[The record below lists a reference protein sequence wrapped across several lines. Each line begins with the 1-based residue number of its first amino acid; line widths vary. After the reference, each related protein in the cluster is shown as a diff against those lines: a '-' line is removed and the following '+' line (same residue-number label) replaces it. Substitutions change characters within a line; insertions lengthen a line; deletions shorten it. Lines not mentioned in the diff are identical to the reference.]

1 MSKLHNARGRITY
14 ISSYAKQENLYAV
27 YETIDR
33 HYWTELAR
41 FNQQEFLK
49 SGTEGKCIEAREFII
64 ALPESFPD
72 LYYPDKL
79 LQHFTER
86 FKEKYGVECISALH
100 HNKRK
105 TNYHIHLIF
114 SERELLDKPLE
125 KVATRNMFYDE
136 KGKHCRTK
144 KEILDDNGNLRKSCR
159 IVKKGEVYERIPFT
173 KKNTLFKQENFVD
186 EVKHFYTNLINT
198 LIEDD
203 KEKLHVF
210 DKNGLYLA
218 TKKIGKNNPK
228 AELIQRD
235 NELSMEWNMEVDKAL
250 VSEVPEAEIRQIK
263 QEYIAERIKQSIV
276 DFGNYPELFGRI
288 IRTAIIELVLLT
300 TKVLN
305 KARELKQKLFETEH
319 REWFEAK
326 PKVAMEQQITEN
338 VKESVIDEPIVEKV
352 VSTEIIE
359 PEPVE
364 EAKPQIPAKPEMPPE
379 AAMYPKLK
387 KIDAEL
393 KRQNSIIFDV
403 ERERGL
409 LEIERSD
416 LKGLAKITRKGELD
430 RKIALKDEEA
440 EVLKKGLSGIV
451 RRYGFANVQ
460 EFYNAFRTSEDACR
474 KYQKECAKWEDTY
487 GENAK
492 PKEESFSEK
501 LQRYQKQVSE
511 QSRSYTSS
519 HRDRGAR

>member
-1 MSKLHNARGRITY
+1 MYSSNKLMLVYGRLIVHFLSVIFVHFITV
-14 ISSYAKQENLYAV
+14 IN
-27 YETIDR
+27 
-33 HYWTELAR
+33 
-41 FNQQEFLK
+41 N
-49 SGTEGKCIEAREFII
+49 
-64 ALPESFPD
+64 
-72 LYYPDKL
+72 
-79 LQHFTER
+79 
-86 FKEKYGVECISALH
+86 
-100 HNKRK
+100 
-105 TNYHIHLIF
+105 
-114 SERELLDKPLE
+114 
-125 KVATRNMFYDE
+125 
-136 KGKHCRTK
+136 
-144 KEILDDNGNLRKSCR
+144 NGNVRKGCK
-159 IVKKGEVYERIPFT
+159 IVKKGEVYERIPFS
-173 KKNTLFKQENFVD
+173 KKNALFKQENFVD

-198 LIEDD
+198 LIEDE

-228 AELIQRD
+228 AELIQHD
-235 NELSMEWNMEVDKAL
+235 NELRMQWNHEVDRAI
-250 VSEVPEAEIRQIK
+250 VSEVPEAEIQQIK
-263 QEYIAERIKQSIV
+263 QEYITDRTKQSIA

-288 IRTAIIELVLLT
+288 IRTAIIELVLLI
-300 TKVLN
+300 KRVLD

-319 REWFEAK
+319 RDWFEAK
-326 PKVAMEQQITEN
+326 PKVAMEQPITEN
-338 VKESVIDEPIVEKV
+338 VVEVTVDEFISTKQVTDESIVEEV
-352 VSTEIIE
+352 TVAEIVE

-364 EAKPQIPAKPEMPPE
+364 KVKPQIPPKPEMPPE

-416 LKGLAKITRKGELD
+416 LKGLAKITRKGEFD

-451 RRYGFANVQ
+451 RQYGFANVQ
-460 EFYNAFRTSEDACR
+460 EFYNTFKTSEDAYR
-474 KYQKECAKWEDTY
+474 RYQKELSKWEDTY

-511 QSRSYTSS
+511 QNYLHTSDY
-519 HRDRGAR
+519 RGRGAR